1 MELVNQDGGLTA
13 LGYVLAIAAIVLALG
28 LAVFFT
34 QKRNEKAI
42 SVKRLVFGA
51 AALSIAYV
59 LSFVKLFPLPTG
71 GSVTLCSMLFVVL
84 IGYWYGP
91 RTGLL
96 TAFVYGM
103 LQFLQGPYV
112 ISFLQ
117 VGCDYLFA
125 FTCLGL
131 AGFFKG
137 KKHGLVIGYLISVLA
152 RAAFHAL
159 GGYLFWMEYMPE
171 DFPAALAWAYP
182 VIYNFGY
189 IIAEAAITVIILAVP
204 AVKKGI
210 ARITDMARKA

>member
-1 MELVNQDGGLTA
+1 MGLINQDGGLTA
-13 LGYVLAIAAIVLALG
+13 LGYVLAVAAIVLALG
-28 LAVFFT
+28 LAAFFT
-34 QKRNEKAI
+34 KKRDEKTI
-42 SVKRLVFGA
+42 SVKRLVFCA
-51 AALSIAYV
+51 VALAIAYV
-59 LSFVKLFPLPTG
+59 LSFVKILPLPTG

-112 ISFLQ
+112 LSFLQ

-131 AGFFKG
+131 AGFFRG
-137 KKHGLVIGYLISVLA
+137 KKHGLVIGYLVSVVA
-152 RAAFHAL
+152 RAAFHTL

-171 DFPAALAWAYP
+171 DFPVALSWAYP

-189 IIAEAAITVIILAVP
+189 IIAEAAITVIILTVP
-204 AVKKGI
+204 AVKSGI
-210 ARITDMARKA
+210 ARITDMARKS